1 MDKQSLKFK
10 YIFSDDYNPVYVNG
24 AQGGVNPQGEIIANF
39 YLERLALPTS
49 QTQSITQEGTLGEV
63 INTEPED
70 LNKSF
75 VRFVKNGIVMN
86 LQSAKSIYNW
96 LGGLIEQ
103 CEKAQNAKN

>member
-1 MDKQSLKFK
+1 M
-10 YIFSDDYNPVYVNG
+10 V
-24 AQGGVNPQGEIIANF
+24 
-39 YLERLALPTS
+39 
-49 QTQSITQEGTLGEV
+49 SIKIT
-63 INTEPED
+63 NTEPED